1 MIMRRDFL
9 EIIGSGQPL
18 PDVLH
23 ALCKFFEE
31 AAADWER
38 REAALKRSEAFLAQA
53 QRLTGTGSV
62 WWRTSTGEI
71 TWSEETYRLMEY
83 PVSVVPTTEM
93 AFDRCHPDDV
103 ALVRDTLSAAVRDR
117 ANVDFEHRL
126 IMPDGRVKH
135 VRVVFQ
141 KANNGSGQREYI
153 GAVIDLTEWKR
164 SQDTLVKLRSDL
176 SHCARVTS
184 LGTLSASIAHEVNQP
199 LSGVVTNAGTCL
211 RMLASEPPDIDGA
224 RESAQRAIRDG
235 KRASDV
241 VSRVRA
247 LFSRKPPAG
256 ELVDLNDATREVV
269 TLSRAELH
277 DAGVTMRLALADPLP
292 VVSGDRVQLQQVI
305 SNLVRNAVDA
315 MSAVYDRPREINI
328 TTARDGDDRVRLC
341 VRDSG
346 SGFGVQSADRVFDAF
361 YSTKQ
366 GGMGIGLSV
375 SRSIVE
381 SHCGRLW
388 ADANEATGATFSLS
402 LPCMYRENILDVRKL
417 A

>member
-1 MIMRRDFL
+1 
-9 EIIGSGQPL
+9 
-18 PDVLH
+18 
-23 ALCKFFEE
+23 
-31 AAADWER
+31 
-38 REAALKRSEAFLAQA
+38 
-53 QRLTGTGSV
+53 V

-71 TWSEETYRLMEY
+71 TWSEETYRVMEY
-83 PVSVVPTTEM
+83 PPALVPTAEM

-103 ALVRDTLSAAVRDR
+103 ALVRDTLSAAVRDG

-126 IMPDGRVKH
+126 IMPDSRIKH

-141 KANNGSGQREYI
+141 NASNGSSQGEYV

-164 SQDTLVKLRSDL
+164 SQETLVKLRSDL

-211 RMLASEPPDIDGA
+211 LMLASEPPDIDGA
-224 RESAQRAIRDG
+224 RESARRALRDG
-235 KRASDV
+235 KRASEV

-247 LFSRKPPAG
+247 LFSGKPPAA
-256 ELVDLNDATREVV
+256 EAVDLNDATREVV
-269 TLSRAELH
+269 ALLRAELH
-277 DAGVTMRLALADPLP
+277 GAGVTMRLALADALP
-292 VVSGDRVQLQQVI
+292 AISGDRVQLQQVI
-305 SNLVRNAVDA
+305 INLVRNAADA
-315 MSAVYDRPREINI
+315 MSAVNDRPREILV
-328 TTARDGDDRVRLC
+328 TTACDEDDCVRLC

-361 YSTKQ
+361 YTTKRD
-366 GGMGIGLSV
+366 GMGIGLSV

-381 SHCGRLW
+381 SHHGRLW
-388 ADANEATGATFSLS
+388 AEANEATGATFSLS
-402 LPCMYRENILDVRKL
+402 LPCTYRGNTHELRKL